1 MMTLAV
7 GTKNPAKVHAVKDV
21 LIKEPILISSIP
33 SPSGVWDQPLSSE
46 ETRKGAL
53 NRAESA
59 RQAEDADLGIGLEG
73 GVMRVEGIYYL
84 CNWGVLVTRD
94 GRIYPASGLSLPLPK
109 TFNDSLESGIEL
121 SHIIGIQIG
130 KKDGAIGLLTNG
142 RVTRKQMFA
151 QLVESCYGMYKFEQR
166 PTLH

>member
-21 LIKEPILISSIP
+21 LIKEAIVISAIASA
-33 SPSGVWDQPLSSE
+33 SGVRDQPLSSE

-53 NRAESA
+53 NRAERA

-73 GVMRVEGIYYL
+73 GVMLVKGIYYI

-109 TFNDSLESGIEL
+109 VYNDSLESGVEL
-121 SHIIGIQIG
+121 SHIIGNEIG

-142 RVTRKQMFA
+142 RVTRKQMFS
-151 QLVESCYGMYKFEQR
+151 QLVASCYGMYEFEQR
-166 PTLH
+166 STLH